1 MARKK
6 QEIELSV
13 APGTYN
19 LTGGEVSFG
28 MTVSNPVLTEQPKG
42 TAQPRGVSSTDIQEA
57 EPYFKASRHVEEQK
71 FKIATEQP
79 RVISSTDIQQEVRP
93 YFKASRHVEEQ
104 KFKIATK
111 SRQLLL
117 GEDADI
123 LNISSYGLDLTE
135 NQDRALHAVQK
146 LLADTQFNG
155 DGKIDFNSADF
166 KISGAY
172 LPYLSINYSDY
183 YQAYGLEPAGDGRYR
198 GAQAEQAMKALES
211 LTEMRWLRYKRKT
224 GKYDKDGRPLFDL
237 ISVKKPLIHL
247 QLISGYQNLTEED
260 IQKILSGQELPEEK
274 EHSRATKILLLPS
287 PILTD
292 EIDKYYILKPVGLHN
307 EIKALSPGRRIS
319 RSNSLF
325 IELLLFVDL
334 PVWRINKEE
343 LARQLNQDSLI
354 ESRQKSRL
362 NKIIQEA
369 LETAKALGFPWIMK
383 RSLQAF

>member
-1 MARKK
+1 MADKKRGRKPK
-6 QEIELSV
+6 NLTIHAE
-13 APGTYN
+13 PGSFK
-19 LTGGEVSFG
+19 LTGGEVG
-28 MTVSNPVLTEQPKG
+28 IEIH
-42 TAQPRGVSSTDIQEA
+42 TAITKPIL
-57 EPYFKASRHVEEQK
+57 
-71 FKIATEQP
+71 TEQP

-369 LETAKALGFPWIMK
+369 LEKAKTLGFLLDYEEEPTGLLILKLNPDRCGGVRNKLSRKK
-383 RSLQAF
+383 RGRPKKEKTE

>member
-1 MARKK
+1 MAEKNQEKK
-6 QEIELSV
+6 PKEMRMS
-13 APGTYN
+13 
-19 LTGGEVSFG
+19 LTPEGYKLVSGEV
-28 MTVSNPVLTEQPKG
+28 
-42 TAQPRGVSSTDIQEA
+42 AIVSSVSVSKPIL
-57 EPYFKASRHVEEQK
+57 
-71 FKIATEQP
+71 TEQP

-237 ISVKKPLIHL
+237 ISV
-247 QLISGYQNLTEED
+247 
-260 IQKILSGQELPEEK
+260 
-274 EHSRATKILLLPS
+274 
-287 PILTD
+287 
-292 EIDKYYILKPVGLHN
+292 
-307 EIKALSPGRRIS
+307 
-319 RSNSLF
+319 
-325 IELLLFVDL
+325 
-334 PVWRINKEE
+334 
-343 LARQLNQDSLI
+343 
-354 ESRQKSRL
+354 
-362 NKIIQEA
+362 
-369 LETAKALGFPWIMK
+369 
-383 RSLQAF
+383 